1 MRIISN
7 EPTINLDG
15 LELNVMVRGEG
26 YYKEPLK
33 AFKDQLD
40 AMLSHHS
47 KVFVFRFDI
56 RIKEDNYYNDEG
68 IELDTFTDDNQ
79 VITNFLRVF
88 NRWLKGR
95 YNLLR
100 IGYIW
105 CREIEDAKKQH
116 YHLVF
121 MVDGNKINKSAS
133 LYNTIMPKIKEIAD
147 KQGLVEHIPPNPYMV
162 DNADLKQNDYTLY
175 KDAFYR
181 ASYLAK
187 VSGKNIKGE
196 RANNF
201 QPSRVKPRLN
211 EYGDI
216 FKAGDDYH
224 KRLKQ

>member
-7 EPTINLDG
+7 EPTIELGG
-15 LELNVMVRGEG
+15 LELPVYTSKGD
-26 YYKEPLK
+26 YYVEPLITI
-33 AFKDQLD
+33 KDQLD

-56 RIKEDNYYNDEG
+56 RIKKDSYYDDEG
-68 IELDTFTDDNQ
+68 IEHGTFTDDNQ
-79 VITNFLRVF
+79 IITNFLKVF
-88 NRWLKGR
+88 NRWLKRR
-95 YNLLR
+95 YKLPR
-100 IGYIW
+100 IGYVW
-105 CREIEDAKKQH
+105 CREIEKAKKQH

-121 MVDGNKINKSAS
+121 MVDGNKINAATS
-133 LYNTIMPKIKEIAD
+133 LHNTIKPKIIELAK
-147 KQGLVEHIPPNPYMV
+147 KQGLVEHIPLNPYMV
-162 DNADLKQNDYTLY
+162 DNADLKKDDYTLY
-175 KDAFYR
+175 KNAFYR

-224 KRLKQ
+224 KRLK